1 MSEGP
6 MSQAPTSAPFRIGI
20 VPGVNPDR
28 WLRVWR
34 ERLADVPV
42 ELVQLEAADAEARL
56 RGGEAD
62 VALVRLP
69 VDRDGLA
76 AIPLYTE
83 ATVVV
88 VPRDNVLTAADELAP
103 GDLVD
108 DTVLVDATLTW
119 DDAPG
124 ERWAGS
130 APATTTEQVD
140 LVAAGLAVLVAPHSV
155 ARLHLRKGLTTRP
168 LADAPGSQVA
178 LAWLEDRYDDLV
190 EEFIGI
196 VRGRTAASSRGRG
209 AAPADSSA
217 ATKPKP
223 TPAKSPRATQAKSPR
238 QQQGKA
244 NPASGARR
252 SPRAPG
258 GKRKGR

>member
-1 MSEGP
+1 M
-6 MSQAPTSAPFRIGI
+6 SAPEPATTPGTGAGGTAAFRVGI

-34 ERLADVPV
+34 ERLADVPL
-42 ELVQLEAADAEARL
+42 ELVQLEATDAEARL
-56 RGGEAD
+56 RAADAD

-76 AIPLYTE
+76 VIPLYTE
-83 ATVVV
+83 ATVVLV
-88 VPRDNVLTAADELAP
+88 ARDNVLTAADELTP

-124 ERWAGS
+124 ERFAGA
-130 APATTTEQVD
+130 APATTEEAVD
-140 LVAAGLAVLVAPHSV
+140 LVAAGLAVLVAPQSV
-155 ARLHLRKGLTTRP
+155 ARLHQRKGLAVRP
-168 LADAPGSQVA
+168 VPDAPGSQVG
-178 LAWLEDRYDDLV
+178 LAWLETRYDDLV

-209 AAPADSSA
+209 APPADEKARTPRPTGGGRAPA
-217 ATKPKP
+217 
-223 TPAKSPRATQAKSPR
+223 
-238 QQQGKA
+238 QGR
-244 NPASGARR
+244 GAGKG
-252 SPRAPG
+252 RAPG
-258 GKRKGR
+258 KGRGDQGRGRRR